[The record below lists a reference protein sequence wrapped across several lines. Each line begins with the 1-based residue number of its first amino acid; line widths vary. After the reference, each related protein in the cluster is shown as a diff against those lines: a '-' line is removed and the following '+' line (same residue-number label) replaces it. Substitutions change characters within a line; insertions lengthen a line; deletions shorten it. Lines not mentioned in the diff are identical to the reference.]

1 MGCMYQMRLEF
12 INRVKENDILGK
24 NIFTNDGGIL
34 LRAGVK
40 LTNQYIKKLTELGV
54 LYLYIED
61 DNLEDIQI
69 EDKHLQ
75 EMKQVTIKRMNEI
88 VNSVHQ
94 CGYKKAKD
102 SLKVI
107 ENLMEYIIC
116 DGDVNKSLYDIKTY
130 DNYTYVHCVDTGIM
144 SGFLGLSLNLNE
156 YELKELGKG
165 AILHDIG
172 KTKISNK
179 IINKKGSLTE
189 KEFREIKKHPI
200 YGKNILK
207 KCFAISDIILDVVEQ
222 HHERV
227 DGTGYPYGLKGNC
240 ITKYGKIACI
250 CDVYDALSSDRS
262 YRKKA
267 APNEAYE
274 FILSQSGRM
283 FDPDIVKKFK
293 DTFAI
298 YPLGC
303 CVLLSDGT
311 EGYVVKQNKGFPD
324 RPIIRV
330 IYDVATKNP
339 IPYYEIDL
347 LKKLDVTIISVV

>member
-1 MGCMYQMRLEF
+1 MKQMRLEF

-40 LTNQYIKKLTELGV
+40 LTTQYIKKLIELGV

-61 DNLEDIQI
+61 DNLEDIKV
-69 EDKHLQ
+69 EDERLQ
-75 EMKQVTIKRMNEI
+75 EIKQVAIKRMSEI
-88 VNSVHQ
+88 VNNIHQ
-94 CGYKKAKD
+94 CSNKKAKD
-102 SLKVI
+102 SLKI
-107 ENLMEYIIC
+107 MDDLMEYIIC
-116 DGDVNKSLYDIKTY
+116 DADVNKSLYDIKTY

-144 SGFLGLSLNLNE
+144 AGFLGLSLNLKE

-172 KTKISNK
+172 KTKIPNK
-179 IINKKGSLTE
+179 IINKKGSLNE
-189 KEFREIKKHPI
+189 EEFKEIKKHPI

-207 KCFAISDIILDVVEQ
+207 KCFAISDIVLDVVAQ

-227 DGTGYPYGLKGNC
+227 DGKGYPYGLKGRC

-262 YRKKA
+262 YRKKVP
-267 APNEAYE
+267 PNEAYE
-274 FILSQSGRM
+274 FILGQSGRM
-283 FDPDIVKKFK
+283 FDKNIIKKFK
-293 DTFAI
+293 ETFAI

-303 CVLLSDGT
+303 CVMLSDGT
-311 EGYVVKQNKGFPD
+311 EGYVVRQNKGFPD
-324 RPIIRV
+324 RPVIRV
-330 IYDVATKNP
+330 IYNVLTKKP

-347 LKKLDVTIISVV
+347 LKKLDITIISVV